1 MSLRAWIRRAPR
13 PTTIRIDGSQLVPV
27 PTSGQWAAQLE
38 ETLSALGGS
47 KLEALD
53 DTGRVLRA
61 VALADDDVPSSTS
74 STSSTSANG
83 SELAVVARLLADAHD
98 AGARRHADA
107 YQLAFSENTKLVQL
121 LATRLSGLE
130 SAWQKAMAQLAQA
143 QADAAQAAVADQG
156 DAATSAITA
165 MLGAAM
171 TSGASNVSPLVPKV
185 KP

>member
-1 MSLRAWIRRAPR
+1 MSLRAWIRRAPK
-13 PTTIRIDGSQLVPV
+13 PTTVRVDGSQLVPV
-27 PTSGQWAAQLE
+27 PTSGQWASQLE
-38 ETLSALGGS
+38 ETLTALAPS

-53 DTGRVLRA
+53 DSGRVVRA
-61 VALADDDVPSSTS
+61 VVLEEDTDAAPGRAPAPAS
-74 STSSTSANG
+74 G
-83 SELAVVARLLADAHD
+83 SELAVVARLLAEAHD

-107 YQLAFSENTKLVQL
+107 YSLAFSENTKLVQL

-143 QADAAQAAVADQG
+143 QADAAQAAVADNS
-156 DAATSAITA
+156 DAATTAITA

-171 TSGASNVSPLVPKV
+171 QGPSNVTPMPKV